1 MPAPTNS
8 QLLSIMKGS
17 TMKRS
22 LQLWQ
27 QLTTHLEAVGT
38 FAPQL
43 ALRMLLAYEFGVAG
57 LEKWRGTNW
66 FTDIQSDFPFPF
78 NLIPADLS
86 WQLSTWFELA
96 GALALV
102 LGLATRFFSASLIV
116 LTIVA
121 WAAVHAGNGYNVCDN
136 GYKLPLMYLVLFLP
150 LLFNGAGK
158 ASLDYFLSRRVQHQQ
173 GVFATLYLK

>member
-1 MPAPTNS
+1 
-8 QLLSIMKGS
+8 
-17 TMKRS
+17 MKRS
-22 LQLWQ
+22 LQLNQ
-27 QLTTHLEAVGT
+27 QLISHLDAVGT

-43 ALRMLLAYEFGVAG
+43 ALRILLAYEFGMAG
-57 LEKWRGTNW
+57 LEKWRGSNW
-66 FTDIQSDFPFPF
+66 FAEIQSDFPFPF
-78 NLIPADLS
+78 HLLPAEFS

-96 GALALV
+96 GAAAVV
-102 LGLATRFFSASLIV
+102 LGLATRFVSAGLIV

-158 ASLDYFLSRRVQHQQ
+158 VSLDYLFGRRLQRQQDLSVA
-173 GVFATLYLK
+173 GM